1 MDGTWNS
8 EECLHQISHSYS
20 QEGAVGTDE
29 PRQGSRG
36 LIKAE
41 HCSVSV
47 RPKKGKPLGS
57 TVEKLL
63 FIPGELAKGKLRRPE
78 RQRHPLQ
85 T

>member
-1 MDGTWNS
+1 MNGTWNS
-8 EECLHQISHSYS
+8 EECLHQISHSNS
-20 QEGAVGTDE
+20 QEGAVGADE

-57 TVEKLL
+57 TVERLL
-63 FIPGELAKGKLRRPE
+63 FILEELAKGKLKRPE
-78 RQRHPLQ
+78 RQRHLLQ